1 MADEDKKNDKNQ
13 IEELYAWISTI
24 PLSKPTKNLSRDL
37 SDAVIIAEILKIYY
51 PRYVDLHNYV
61 PANSITMKKENWKI
75 LNRKVLSKIHMKLNK
90 NIINQL
96 ANCHPGTAEYV
107 LLELKKKV
115 LKDFE
120 NLSFKENDFIEEATI
135 SNKSLPNVVDQ
146 LTLECIDRKTSIFYQ
161 IKEKSYFILKWF
173 INWLCFWNYFQNI
186 MFRLKNPFQSSLK
199 EDAETQRT
207 SEDINGEDGV
217 PRHVCVQLRQKLQEI
232 DDIIYTL
239 NHKVA
244 YLESTMKLK
253 DMRISNLT
261 SQILLHNEE
270 SKSQFT
276 RVEMNDTS
284 SKIRMQNIEE
294 KVKIEK

>member
-1 MADEDKKNDKNQ
+1 MSVE
-13 IEELYAWISTI
+13 
-24 PLSKPTKNLSRDL
+24 
-37 SDAVIIAEILKIYY
+37 V
-51 PRYVDLHNYV
+51 
-61 PANSITMKKENWKI
+61 
-75 LNRKVLSKIHMKLNK
+75 
-90 NIINQL
+90 
-96 ANCHPGTAEYV
+96 
-107 LLELKKKV
+107 
-115 LKDFE
+115 
-120 NLSFKENDFIEEATI
+120 
-135 SNKSLPNVVDQ
+135 
-146 LTLECIDRKTSIFYQ
+146 
-161 IKEKSYFILKWF
+161 
-173 INWLCFWNYFQNI
+173 
-186 MFRLKNPFQSSLK
+186 K